1 MHELTFTAYSESLG
15 KILEQLNASP
25 EAQASPQLAEQV
37 HNARGFHQHLAA
49 EFQGLLREQQM
60 LREQISALTREPGEH
75 VCAPAGQP
83 RFDKYQRLRE
93 TGISAPKVYL
103 TAKHDGL
110 DDLSALRALRQV
122 FQLSLREAEEA
133 AAQAEAILQPV

>member
-1 MHELTFTAYSESLG
+1 MHELTFTVYAESLG
-15 KILEQLNASP
+15 KILEQLYASP

-37 HNARGFHQHLAA
+37 RNARGFHQRLAA

-75 VCAPAGQP
+75 VCAPAGQA

-93 TGISAPKVYL
+93 TGVTAPEVYL

-110 DDLSALRALRQV
+110 DELRALRQV
-122 FQLSLREAEEA
+122 FQLSLREAEEVA
-133 AAQAEAILQPV
+133 TQAEALLQPA